1 VKLITQELKDY
12 FCRHFL
18 GRVKVARLPVG
29 IEAPRTVSCRR
40 EIAVHPVRMRIEVT
54 GSSLFVAKNI
64 LCSSRGFRFAS
75 QLVKARGAKIAK
87 YGAGDLEVRTV
98 PKLRTAAREG
108 TRRVAILPQER
119 TNRLQWQSV
128 RPKKDDEMLLAWFGP
143 IVEDAVMKL
152 TLNKQQGILL
162 IWYNLQ
168 SRRFDAKG
176 LYLYR
181 RLGAREKLEW
191 RWL

>member
-1 VKLITQELKDY
+1 LITQELKDY

-18 GRVKVARLPVG
+18 GRIKVSRLSTDM
-29 IEAPRTVSCRR
+29 EAPQAASCKR
-40 EIAVHPVRMRIEVT
+40 EIAVRPVRTQIKVT
-54 GSSLFVAKNI
+54 GSSLFIAKNI
-64 LCSSRGFRFAS
+64 VCSSQGFRFSS
-75 QLVKARGAKIAK
+75 QLVRTRGAKIAK
-87 YGAGDLEVRTV
+87 YVFGELRTRTV
-98 PKLRTAAREG
+98 PKLRTTAR
-108 TRRVAILPQER
+108 TDVKRVSVLPQER

-143 IVEDAVMKL
+143 IVSDAVMKL
-152 TLNKQQGILL
+152 TLNKQRGVLL

-181 RLGAREKLEW
+181 RLGVHENLEW

>member
-1 VKLITQELKDY
+1 LNLKDY

-18 GRVKVARLPVG
+18 GRVKVGRLPT
-29 IEAPRTVSCRR
+29 EMKAPQTVSCRR
-40 EIAVHPVRMRIEVT
+40 EIVTHPIRTQIKVT

-64 LCSSRGFRFAS
+64 VCSSRGFRFSS
-75 QLVKARGAKIAK
+75 QLARTRGAKIAK
-87 YGAGDLEVRTV
+87 YAIGELTVRTA
-98 PKLRTAAREG
+98 PKLKAVVRG
-108 TRRVAILPQER
+108 NVKRVSVLPQER
-119 TNRLQWQSV
+119 ANRLQWQSV
-128 RPKKDDEMLLAWFGP
+128 RPKKGDEMLLAWFGP

-152 TLNKQQGILL
+152 TLNKQQGTLL

-181 RLGAREKLEW
+181 RLGARETLEW

>member
-1 VKLITQELKDY
+1 LITQELKDY

-18 GRVKVARLPVG
+18 GRVKVSRLSAEMEP
-29 IEAPRTVSCRR
+29 PRVTSCRR
-40 EIAVHPVRMRIEVT
+40 EIAVQPVRTQITVT
-54 GSSLFVAKNI
+54 GSSLFSAKS
-64 LCSSRGFRFAS
+64 LVCSSRGFRFS
-75 QLVKARGAKIAK
+75 MQMVQARGAKIAK
-87 YGAGDLEVRTV
+87 YALGELRIHTA
-98 PKLRTAAREG
+98 PKLRTTVRENV
-108 TRRVAILPQER
+108 RRVSVLPQER
-119 TNRLQWQSV
+119 SNRLQWQSV

-152 TLNKQQGILL
+152 TLNKQRGTLL

-181 RLGAREKLEW
+181 RLSSRENLEW

>member
-1 VKLITQELKDY
+1 M
-12 FCRHFL
+12 
-18 GRVKVARLPVG
+18 
-29 IEAPRTVSCRR
+29 EAPQAASCKR
-40 EIAVHPVRMRIEVT
+40 EIAVCPIRTQIKVT
-54 GSSLFVAKNI
+54 GSSLFIAKNI
-64 LCSSRGFRFAS
+64 VCSSQGFRFSS
-75 QLVKARGAKIAK
+75 QLVRARGAKIAK
-87 YGAGDLEVRTV
+87 YALGELRTRTI
-98 PKLRTAAREG
+98 PKLRTTAR
-108 TRRVAILPQER
+108 TDVKRVSVLPQER

-143 IVEDAVMKL
+143 IVSDAVMKL
-152 TLNKQQGILL
+152 TLNKQRGVLL

-181 RLGAREKLEW
+181 RLGVHENLEW